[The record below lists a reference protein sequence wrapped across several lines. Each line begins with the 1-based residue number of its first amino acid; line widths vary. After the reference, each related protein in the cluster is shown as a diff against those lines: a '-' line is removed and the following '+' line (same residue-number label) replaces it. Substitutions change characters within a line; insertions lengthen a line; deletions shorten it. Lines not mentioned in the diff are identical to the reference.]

1 MSVEPNLAEAERTLA
16 DEPTGPEAG
25 AVSAAPPDPAAL
37 PEGAE
42 PVLGVQGYHAL
53 IRGGAVTVFGPDGA
67 KIASARRASGHGS
80 AIAGRVGDVRL
91 VADGLGDGRL
101 TMFAELAARHHRAA
115 ADPGAR
121 DRVWVRWEDDGVAA
135 VYGTDKYDDDDVRAV
150 KAGNLYWSGQRQA
163 RATGRKWNPGT
174 RDRNLAAVLMAFAR
188 QDRNIVVLG
197 PGQTLEDLP
206 TSQTP
211 AAVAAAAAVPAQQA
225 PPAAAPPGTAPEPE
239 PEDLTVLRIVQQ
251 SQEAEPGGP
260 LSEDEPAP
268 KTEDNAD
275 AAVAEPNSSS
285 DERTEA
291 TAQAQEPEGE
301 SVEDPAEQPPDPS
314 GDAYGTLDLYD
325 VFGLGTP
332 EHIPAQAQQDEP
344 ESEEGEDAPAAVPDG
359 QMIMEEVAAEP
370 APADVPQ
377 GPLADVEQQPE
388 RPGDNAARGDGRVR
402 LTSADGRLTFT
413 LREVPADAGL
423 VPQAVDGYQR
433 QLTETAAVVQTKNEQ
448 TAQTFAERSEQLAR
462 WRRTYKGENRL
473 EPFRPLPSLR
483 LTPRTDASG
492 LVPAEYDTGSWVTWR
507 DGRSGKQVTG
517 QVLGPGPDAHTWFVS
532 TDRTGHTGEYHL
544 MSRRGKKSSGY
555 TYSLNGAAT
564 DLRPADGPG
573 QQLPLEDLPVVDA
586 VPARPV
592 ASYADWLPPDTH
604 YGRALAPVREPIEV
618 TVGQMGPRFDA
629 GEVAFDVVA
638 DGIPFVV
645 KSDQNDETLTMRF
658 VPRVESEGTVVAEF
672 APQDSR
678 AEAVDFCVKVAR
690 EAREL
695 ADKPLWAQNRNYAFE
710 LAGEGVCGRCSLH
723 LDDSGVKPLYRVDGG
738 DADCMSH
745 LFLRFRANEE
755 DVAALARARRIWAV
769 RTAPETGT
777 DETVAPADAEQFVE
791 VPAEPE
797 TAAAVVV
804 SQDPHQVARETLQG
818 GNRITAVVS
827 GASIEWDGE
836 ARRAP
841 VPETATVTGTV
852 FPGFRDYHVNAVL
865 LDAKIL
871 DQSGTELAATDR
883 IFIRALP
890 TRVQVIPSEHRDEL
904 RPETSTVAQVRLG
917 DLIAEGGTRGET
929 VTDLRFADR
938 NRRGNVMAFST
949 RDVSAGT
956 GNDFALNLTDEILV
970 VPRERRA
977 PQDVAEVFGRHGSHD
992 QVASETRRA
1001 YDLHAAVAEVT
1012 SRVWPNS
1019 DTGPQD
1025 EIQALSEAIGAIDAA
1040 ARGVDAYR
1048 ANAAAME
1055 AAAAAAAAL
1064 FTATDDD
1071 MLSGYV
1077 GLPLH
1082 RLCQHLDVQAQ
1093 RLHADVAHL
1102 TERAA
1107 AAPTTAPSTAEEPT
1121 SPATDE
1127 QAARDQS
1134 AESAQGGEDSV
1145 SQGAGETEQLGLFGD
1160 PMQGPAEP
1168 ETSTGSGSGPAGD
1181 GRGAQLQA
1189 ALAEGETIAP
1199 VSFTDQRDPVA
1210 GWILTTAAGHTFRL
1224 RPVPHAR
1231 PDEDHWEAGHD
1242 ANGSSWWSANLEDRP
1257 LEAVMARLR
1266 EDTATRTRFTSLW
1279 AQYGHLTAQDPQFE
1293 TTTDRVLLEEGVY
1306 LVRRFGRIGLVA
1318 ECRWGWEHLTDPDG
1332 AQGRTGEDW
1341 SRKGPDN
1348 RQYVAEWKIWH
1359 AAQEAIPNSRL
1370 RVRAQ
1375 LTDDMTD
1382 TPDAYCDASQPY
1394 VGKCSAKRSG
1404 ARYAVA
1410 VVTEQEVELGR
1421 HTMCAACLSHR
1432 LLNDQGRDVQS
1443 LAEAL
1448 AKGDPKV
1455 GNLHWKQWPDRITE
1469 VAGQLLT
1476 AALNAGETAPWP
1488 AQALADQIIAE
1499 ACEAGDDRAAR
1510 EARASVKAA
1519 GGDTA
1524 AQKQAAEEAV
1534 AVRQDRAALVGRH
1547 GAAPME
1553 VANEAA
1559 PLELP
1564 DPVAVG
1570 SNPSL
1575 EPAQE
1580 APEVVDVNTLIV
1592 NPRERNGE
1600 LSSYEFTVTGPG
1612 LAVGEYGIS
1621 HDAQGKGARGIIWRA
1636 TWHGVEPSG
1645 RWDVISIGSG
1655 QGKSAALAAVA
1666 EHAAK
1671 AGGDVTAG
1679 FAVARRMHHD
1689 ARLWLL
1695 PDVGESE
1702 EIQYHPDRSWT
1713 ITAGTGAP
1721 YTVRREWEG
1730 RTAAGDLA
1738 PLLIEDQAGTTIA
1751 SCTAVDSYMS
1761 AWTPMLERLRLH
1773 ATAVADEVPHATA
1786 VTLGGPGRDWAE
1798 AWCVCSWTERAD
1810 VADDAGRA
1818 AAGEAL
1824 ALAHLQASEAVTTGG
1839 EALQAA
1845 ATVTPTLDDVALA
1858 ESADVPSAAALPELD
1873 VVLLDVDVPPL
1884 GPAEPYNTDEE
1895 VQADIVRLGEAFAR
1909 WDALPSV
1916 QRYHEADRQQRPDG
1930 TGTPANPVV
1939 QLAAVYRDAE
1949 QSLRDGPAVSPDDLV
1964 RQVHMVAVWSGAL
1977 EPVVDEDLRGPLRE
1991 MQKAAII
1998 LAARSQATVEVFE
2011 AELAALSADPTEESP
2026 AADEEPAEQGPA
2038 VDDERE
2044 TPLETAELDSGRPT
2058 AEPKSREP
2066 RFQEAVDDQ
2075 AAATRPVEHTVAP
2088 DTEES
2093 DRPSTPA
2100 GEPPNAEEPP
2110 AAERAASDPRESASR
2125 PVATSPRRPEQNP
2138 PQSPESEEPVS
2149 QTEAPAQPKSA
2160 AAPPAVEVEDPP
2172 EPRRYVDA
2180 TPDPFDPAYTLN
2192 LYGQDGRGP
2201 DSAEVLHNGEV
2212 IATLTPTIGNQ
2223 WSARLAPPSPQDV
2236 SPIDLVAVTAHR
2248 AAVLYSSRTGVPYGP
2263 PPSAAEGA
2271 SPEDRGQVLR
2281 GELRDMARKHH
2292 RALTAALDQVLVD
2305 ARPAV
2310 APAAVLGNLDRLAA
2324 AVAVGHD
2331 AGQMAANLTAVRE
2344 SATSLREVIAAQGT
2358 IETRR
2363 AMEYPVAQL
2372 LYDATRAQ
2380 ARLQATV
2387 EVAQR
2392 EVARSEKPR
2401 ERPRERPRARET
2413 PREAP
2418 RPGQGA
2424 DTRKA
2429 VPDAAASR
2437 GRGERTGTP
2446 AGQPPR
2452 GDGRATDRR
2461 RDRVRTEGRDAGAGQ
2476 VADRKQRPPAQRAA
2490 EQPKPTRPADSEPA
2504 PPQTRA
2510 TAFEAAWKGVEE
2522 AWRGTVAPQGPPE
2535 TVQARLAALRSCVTE
2550 APAPLSPP
2558 SPARQTEG
2566 SWEQAMDTAAATPG
2580 VTDTPEWSGADK
2592 IRQALRNLSDALREA
2607 AGEAWERLRTR
2618 MSEGWRGLTATAL
2631 EGVAGFAQRGAD
2643 RLRGI
2648 GKDLPTAQALLDL
2661 GDTALRYSVP
2671 PPSDPPPAPR
2681 SAPEAAGPAPAPD
2694 PLEQLRQFTGADAPA
2709 PTASVSVSAARS
2721 RSAGRRPARA
2731 PQAQPS
2737 VSAPAP
2743 RQPVPEQRPART
2755 R

>member
-1 MSVEPNLAEAERTLA
+1 M
-16 DEPTGPEAG
+16 
-25 AVSAAPPDPAAL
+25 
-37 PEGAE
+37 
-42 PVLGVQGYHAL
+42 
-53 IRGGAVTVFGPDGA
+53 RGGVVTVFGPDGVEF
-67 KIASARRASGHGS
+67 ASARRASGHGS
-80 AIAGRVGDVRL
+80 AIVGRVGDTRL
-91 VADGLGDGRL
+91 VADGIGDGRL
-101 TMFAELAARHHRAA
+101 TTFAELAARHHRAV

-135 VYGTDKYDDDDVRAV
+135 VYGTDKDNDDDLRAV

-174 RDRNLAAVLMAFAR
+174 RDRNLAAVLKAFAR
-188 QDRNIVVLG
+188 QDRNILVLG

-206 TSQTP
+206 TSPTP
-211 AAVAAAAAVPAQQA
+211 AAAAVPAQQA
-225 PPAAAPPGTAPEPE
+225 PPAAAPPVTAPEPAPEPE
-239 PEDLTVLRIVQQ
+239 PEPEPETEDLTVL
-251 SQEAEPGGP
+251 
-260 LSEDEPAP
+260 
-268 KTEDNAD
+268 
-275 AAVAEPNSSS
+275 S
-285 DERTEA
+285 DEDLLAAEEA
-291 TAQAQEPEGE
+291 TAEARRAYRYSSAEPRVTDAEYQRLRQEIGRRL
-301 SVEDPAEQPPDPS
+301 VEREAAAAPVTELSDEDLAAEREWM
-314 GDAYGTLDLYD
+314 T
-325 VFGLGTP
+325 V
-332 EHIPAQAQQDEP
+332 
-344 ESEEGEDAPAAVPDG
+344 
-359 QMIMEEVAAEP
+359 EEVAAEP
-370 APADVPQ
+370 APAAVPLA
-377 GPLADVEQQPE
+377 PPADVEQKPDGPAAPK
-388 RPGDNAARGDGRVR
+388 RPGGNASRGDGRVR

-413 LREVPADAGL
+413 LLEVPADAGL
-423 VPQAVDGYQR
+423 APQAVDGYQR
-433 QLTETAAVVQTKNEQ
+433 QLTEFAAAVQTKNEQ
-448 TAQTFAERSEQLAR
+448 AAQSAAERNEELAR
-462 WRRTYKGENRL
+462 WRRTYKGVNRL
-473 EPFRPLPSLR
+473 EPFRPLPSPR
-483 LTPRTDASG
+483 LTPQTDALG
-492 LVPAEYDTGSWVTWR
+492 LIPAEYDTGSWVTWR

-517 QVLGPGPDAHTWFVS
+517 QVLGPGPAARTWFVS
-532 TDRTGHTGEYHL
+532 TDRTSHTGEYHL
-544 MSRRGKKSSGY
+544 LSRSGKKSSGY

-618 TVGQMGPRFDA
+618 TVGPMGPRFDA

-645 KSDQNDETLTMRF
+645 KVDQNDETLTMQF
-658 VPRVESEGTVVAEF
+658 VPRVESEGTVVAEL
-672 APQDSR
+672 AAQDSR
-678 AEAVDFCVKVAR
+678 AGAVDFCVKVAR

-695 ADKPLWAQNRNYAFE
+695 ADKPLWAQNRHYDFE

-723 LDDSGVKPLYRVDGG
+723 LDDSDVKPLYRVDGG

-745 LFLRFRANEE
+745 LFLRFRAKEE

-769 RTAPETGT
+769 RTTPETGT
-777 DETVAPADAEQFVE
+777 DDTLAPADAKQPVAT
-791 VPAEPE
+791 PAEPE
-797 TAAAVVV
+797 TAAAVVP
-804 SQDPHQVARETLQG
+804 QDPHQVARETLQG

-827 GASIEWDGE
+827 GANIEWDGE
-836 ARRAP
+836 AWGVP

-852 FPGFRDYHVNAVL
+852 FPAFREYHVNAVL

-883 IFIRALP
+883 VFIRNLP
-890 TRVQVIPSEHRDEL
+890 TRVQVIPSDHRDDL
-904 RPETSTVAQVRLG
+904 RPETRTVAQVRLG
-917 DLIAEGGTRGET
+917 DLIAEGGTRGEA

-938 NRRGNVMAFST
+938 NRRGNVMALST
-949 RDVSAGT
+949 RDVAT
-956 GNDFALNLTDEILV
+956 GNGNGIALNLTDEILV

-1012 SRVWPNS
+1012 ARLWPNS

-1040 ARGVDAYR
+1040 ARDTDAYR

-1071 MLSGYV
+1071 TLTSYV

-1082 RLCQHLDVQAQ
+1082 RLRQHLDVQAQ

-1107 AAPTTAPSTAEEPT
+1107 AAPAANPSTADEPT
-1121 SPATDE
+1121 PPATQE
-1127 QAARDQS
+1127 KAARDQS
-1134 AESAQGGEDSV
+1134 AESTQGGEDSV
-1145 SQGAGETEQLGLFGD
+1145 SQGAGETKQLGLFGD
-1160 PMQGPAEP
+1160 PMQGPAGLK
-1168 ETSTGSGSGPAGD
+1168 TSTGSGSGPAED
-1181 GRGAQLQA
+1181 RRGAQLQA
-1189 ALAEGETIAP
+1189 ALTEGETIAP

-1242 ANGSSWWSANLEDRP
+1242 ADGSSWWSANLEDRP
-1257 LEAVMARLR
+1257 LEAVLARLR
-1266 EDTATRTRFTSLW
+1266 EDTATRTRFASLW

-1318 ECRWGWEHLTDPDG
+1318 ECRSGWEHLTDPNG

-1341 SRKGPDN
+1341 SRKGLDN

-1359 AAQEAIPNSRL
+1359 SAQEAIPNARL

-1382 TPDAYCDASQPY
+1382 APDAYCDASQPY

-1443 LAEAL
+1443 LAEVL

-1476 AALNAGETAPWP
+1476 AALDAGETAPWP

-1510 EARASVKAA
+1510 EARASARAA
-1519 GGDTA
+1519 GGDAT
-1524 AQKQAAEEAV
+1524 AQKAAAEEAV
-1534 AVRQDRAALVGRH
+1534 AARQDRAALVARH
-1547 GAAPME
+1547 GAARME
-1553 VANEAA
+1553 TAAEADASLGLPGPA
-1559 PLELP
+1559 PEGGT
-1564 DPVAVG
+1564 AV
-1570 SNPSL
+1570 P
-1575 EPAQE
+1575 EPAE
-1580 APEVVDVNTLIV
+1580 KRPVVVDVNALTLS
-1592 NPRERNGE
+1592 PRLDRGE
-1600 LSSYEFTVTGPG
+1600 PSPYAFTVTGPG
-1612 LAVGEYGIS
+1612 LTVGKYEIS

-1679 FAVARRMHHD
+1679 FAVARRMHYD

-1730 RTAAGDLA
+1730 RTASGDLA

-1773 ATAVADEVPHATA
+1773 AMAVADEVPHATA

-1810 VADDAGRA
+1810 VAEYAGRA

-1884 GPAEPYNTDEE
+1884 GPAEPYNTDAE

-1939 QLAAVYRDAE
+1939 QLAAAYRDAE

-1977 EPVVDEDLRGPLRE
+1977 EPVVDEDLRGPLGE
-1991 MQKAAII
+1991 MQKAAIL

-2011 AELAALSADPTEESP
+2011 AELATLSADPTEQSP
-2026 AADEEPAEQGPA
+2026 AADEAPAEQGPA

-2044 TPLETAELDSGRPT
+2044 TPLETAELDTGRP
-2058 AEPKSREP
+2058 AADPKSREP

-2075 AAATRPVEHTVAP
+2075 AAPTRPVEDTVGP

-2093 DRPSTPA
+2093 DRPPRPA
-2100 GEPPNAEEPP
+2100 GEPPNTEEPP
-2110 AAERAASDPRESASR
+2110 AAERAASDPTESASR
-2125 PVATSPRRPEQNP
+2125 QVATSPRRPEQDT
-2138 PQSPESEEPVS
+2138 PQSPQSEEPVS

-2160 AAPPAVEVEDPP
+2160 ASPPVVEVEDPP

-2192 LYGQDGRGP
+2192 LYGQDGLGP

-2212 IATLTPTIGNQ
+2212 VATLTPSIGNQ
-2223 WSARLAPPSPQDV
+2223 WSARLTPPNPGDV
-2236 SPIDLVAVTAHR
+2236 SPFDLAAVTARR

-2271 SPEDRGQVLR
+2271 SPEERGQVLR
-2281 GELRDMARKHH
+2281 GELRDMSREHH

-2305 ARPAV
+2305 ARAAV
-2310 APAAVLGNLDRLAA
+2310 APAAVLGDLDRLAA

-2372 LYDATRAQ
+2372 LYDAARAQ

-2392 EVARSEKPR
+2392 EVARNEKPR
-2401 ERPRERPRARET
+2401 ERPRERPREKPRET
-2413 PREAP
+2413 PRETP
-2418 RPGQGA
+2418 RTGQGA
-2424 DTRKA
+2424 DSRA
-2429 VPDAAASR
+2429 VPGAPAAR

-2452 GDGRATDRR
+2452 GEGGATDRR
-2461 RDRVRTEGRDAGAGQ
+2461 RDRVRAEGRDAGAGQ
-2476 VADRKQRPPAQRAA
+2476 GGDRKRRQPAQRAA
-2490 EQPKPTRPADSEPA
+2490 EANSAPGAPDATRAGTDLRVEPKPTRPADSEPA
-2504 PPQTRA
+2504 PSQARA

-2535 TVQARLAALRSCVTE
+2535 TVQARLTALRSCVAE

-2558 SPARQTEG
+2558 SPARQAEG

-2592 IRQALRNLSDALREA
+2592 IRQALSDLFDALREA

-2661 GDTALRYSVP
+2661 GETALRYSVP

-2681 SAPEAAGPAPAPD
+2681 SAPEAAGPAPGPD
-2694 PLEQLRQFTGADAPA
+2694 PLEQLRQFTGADAPT
-2709 PTASVSVSAARS
+2709 PTVSVSAARS

-2737 VSAPAP
+2737 VWAPAQ
-2743 RQPVPEQRPART
+2743 RQPVPEQRPTRT